1 MKGDE
6 PVVDIS
12 LASFF
17 LGRLARL
24 VVKMAAAQAQEQ
36 RAALTRAMLST
47 FLDCR
52 DLGVEQE
59 ARNILGCLRAEPKPW
74 PFAA

>member
-1 MKGDE
+1 MKSDE
-6 PVVDIS
+6 TVVDIS

-24 VVKMAAAQAQEQ
+24 VVKLAVAQEAEQ
-36 RAALTRAMLST
+36 RTALTRALLST

-59 ARNILGCLRAEPKPW
+59 ARNILDCLHAEPKPW
-74 PFAA
+74 PFTA